1 MATRP
6 MMALGMLFTLGVAG
20 TARAQAPGQLTPETT
35 VKLVLVDRL
44 HSGSSRQGD
53 RINFRVDED
62 ITDASGQVLIRK
74 GTAAYGTITK
84 SRRSKGFGRRGLL
97 DFSVDYTTAVD
108 GQRVPLR
115 CNGGKAGKSGSK
127 GALATTM
134 FISAVGGFFI
144 KGSNV
149 SLDAGATLMAFVDQT
164 VTVGA
169 ASAPGVHPPFG
180 GYPLAPM
187 PMGVAPM
194 VAAGPRKV
202 LILRNGD
209 RMTGSLQSLA
219 NGVYTVVTAAGTL
232 RVAEADVKEIKDV
245 AAAGVV
251 RQVKAR

>member
-1 MATRP
+1 MATRQ
-6 MMALGMLFTLGVAG
+6 MAALGMLFTLGAAG
-20 TARAQAPGQLTPETT
+20 ATQAQMPGQLTPETT

-44 HSGSSRQGD
+44 HSGSSREGD
-53 RINFRVDED
+53 RINFRVDEE
-62 ITDASGQVLIRK
+62 IADANGQVLVRK

-134 FISAVGGFFI
+134 FVSAVGGFFI

-149 SLDAGATLMAFVDQT
+149 SLEPGVTLMAFVDQT
-164 VTVGA
+164 VTVGQ
-169 ASAPGVHPPFG
+169 APGAG
-180 GYPLAPM
+180 MM
-187 PMGVAPM
+187 PMGGAPM
-194 VAAGPRKV
+194 VAAGPQKV

-232 RVAEADVKEIKDV
+232 RVAEADVREIKDV
-245 AAAGVV
+245 GAAGVV
-251 RQVKAR
+251 RQVKAAR

>member
-1 MATRP
+1 
-6 MMALGMLFTLGVAG
+6 MLFTLGVAG
-20 TARAQAPGQLTPETT
+20 TAKAQIPGQLTPETT

-44 HSGSSRQGD
+44 HSGSSREGD

-62 ITDASGQVLIRK
+62 ITDANGQVLVRK

-149 SLDAGATLMAFVDQT
+149 SLEPGQTLMAFVDQT
-164 VTVGA
+164 VTVGQ
-169 ASAPGVHPPFG
+169 APGAG
-180 GYPLAPM
+180 MM
-187 PMGVAPM
+187 PMGAAPL
-194 VAAGPRKV
+194 VAAGPQKV

-219 NGVYTVVTAAGTL
+219 NGVYTVVTMAGTL

>member
-1 MATRP
+1 MATRQ
-6 MMALGMLFTLGVAG
+6 MMALGMLVTLGMTGA
-20 TARAQAPGQLTPETT
+20 AHAQLPGQLTPETT

-44 HSGSSRQGD
+44 HSGSSREGD

-62 ITDASGQVLIRK
+62 IADANGQVLVRK
-74 GTAAYGTITK
+74 GTAAYGTVTK

-115 CNGGKAGKSGSK
+115 CNGGKSGKSGSR

-134 FISAVGGFFI
+134 FVSAVGGFFI

-149 SLDAGATLMAFVDQT
+149 SMEPGVTLMAFVDQT
-164 VTVGA
+164 VTVGQ
-169 ASAPGVHPPFG
+169 APGVAPTGVPG
-180 GYPLAPM
+180 GVL
-187 PMGVAPM
+187 

-202 LILRNGD
+202 LVLRNGD

-219 NGVYTVVTAAGTL
+219 NGVYTVVTMAGTL

-245 AAAGVV
+245 AAAPAVV
-251 RQVKAR
+251 RQVKGR